1 MVGDLAYF
9 GHSVT
14 NQVMIFDGWNDVGH
28 ELERRFSAAQQLD
41 APLSVNNIRLWC
53 NSGHTEVLSGQGS
66 DPQVEMRYSRNAGN
80 SWSGYSSARLGA
92 TGEYRTVPSWRRLGQ
107 FDFPGL
113 LLEFRVSDPV
123 PFRVSAVK
131 ANDFSGGRSRG

>member
-1 MVGDLAYF
+1 
-9 GHSVT
+9 
-14 NQVMIFDGWNDVGH
+14 
-28 ELERRFSAAQQLD
+28 
-41 APLSVNNIRLWC
+41 
-53 NSGHTEVLSGQGS
+53 
-66 DPQVEMRYSRNAGN
+66 
-80 SWSGYSSARLGA
+80 LGA